1 MDEQENIAKATE
13 NTETGSVNEV
23 DTKMNQAEKAFSQE
37 DVDRIIQNRLKQ
49 VEKKYENI
57 DIEEYNS
64 MKIKQAEAEKANMI
78 KREQFE
84 ELLQKQKSEYD
95 TKLNSLQGELHKT
108 KVDGALLE
116 AASRHKAVNPT
127 HISNLMKNQ
136 VKLGE
141 NGTVEV
147 LDEAG
152 NVRYNTE
159 TAEPVSVD
167 EAVKEFITQNTYLRS
182 AVPSG
187 AGTGATKGKSASG
200 EVKIDTLDMKKP
212 EDRKIYAEYRK
223 KAGIA

>member
-57 DIEEYNS
+57 DIEEYNG

-95 TKLNSLQGELHKT
+95 VKLNSLQGELHKT

-141 NGTVEV
+141 NGAVEV

>member
-13 NTETGSVNEV
+13 KTETGSVNEV

-49 VEKKYENI
+49 VEKKYEGV
-57 DIEEYNS
+57 DISEYQNL
-64 MKIKQAEAEKANMI
+64 KAQQAETEKANMI

-95 TKLNSLQGELHKT
+95 AKLQGLQGELHKT

-127 HISNLMKNQ
+127 HITNLMKNQ

-141 NGTVEV
+141 NGSVEV
-147 LDEAG
+147 LDDTG

-167 EAVKEFITQNTYLRS
+167 EAVKEFITANSYLRS
-182 AVPSG
+182 AGPSG
-187 AGTGATKGKSASG
+187 AGTGANKGKSASG
-200 EVKIDTLDMKKP
+200 EVNIDKLDMKKP

>member
-1 MDEQENIAKATE
+1 MDEQESIANTTE

-23 DTKMNQAEKAFSQE
+23 DKMNQAEKAFSQE

-57 DIEEYNS
+57 DIEEYNG
-64 MKIKQAEAEKANMI
+64 MKLKQAEAEKANMI

-95 TKLNSLQGELHKT
+95 TRLNSLQGELHKT

-136 VKLGE
+136 VQLGE
-141 NGTVEV
+141 NGAVEV
-147 LDEAG
+147 LDSAG

-159 TAEPVSVD
+159 TAELVSVD

-182 AVPSG
+182 AGPSG

>member
-57 DIEEYNS
+57 DIEEYNG

>member
-1 MDEQENIAKATE
+1 MDEQESIANTTE

-23 DTKMNQAEKAFSQE
+23 DKMNQAEKAFSQE

-57 DIEEYNS
+57 DIEEYNG
-64 MKIKQAEAEKANMI
+64 MKSKQAEVEKANMI

-95 TKLNSLQGELHKT
+95 TRLNSLQGELHKT

-141 NGTVEV
+141 NGVVEV
-147 LDEAG
+147 LDSAG

-159 TAEPVSVD
+159 TAELVSVD

-182 AVPSG
+182 AGPSG

>member
-57 DIEEYNS
+57 DIEEYNG
-64 MKIKQAEAEKANMI
+64 MKVKQAEAEKANMI

-95 TKLNSLQGELHKT
+95 VKLNSLQGELHKT

-141 NGTVEV
+141 NGAVEV

>member
-49 VEKKYENI
+49 VEKKYEGV
-57 DIEEYNS
+57 DMTEYQNL
-64 MKIKQAEAEKANMI
+64 KAQQAETEKANMI

-95 TKLNSLQGELHKT
+95 TKLKGLQGELHKT

-127 HISNLMKNQ
+127 HITNLMKNQ
-136 VKLGE
+136 VKLGD
-141 NGTVEV
+141 NGAVEV
-147 LDEAG
+147 LDDAG

-167 EAVKEFITQNTYLRS
+167 EAVKEFITANSYLRS
-182 AVPSG
+182 AGPSG
-187 AGTGATKGKSASG
+187 AGTGANKGKSASG
-200 EVKIDTLDMKKP
+200 EVKIESLDMKKP

>member
-23 DTKMNQAEKAFSQE
+23 DTIMNQAEKAFSQE

-57 DIEEYNS
+57 DIEEYNG
-64 MKIKQAEAEKANMI
+64 MKHKQAEAEKANMI

-147 LDEAG
+147 LDSAG

-159 TAEPVSVD
+159 TAELVSVD

-182 AVPSG
+182 ASPSG
-187 AGTGATKGKSASG
+187 AGTGAVKGKSASG